1 MRSQGDEPM
10 AIDRTHEL
18 KPILD
23 VLICL
28 DVSGPDQHLIMDA
41 IESNI
46 ETWEQMRLQQRSL
59 ALQMALHLLKSST
72 HRQSQSSIKTYF
84 ESCFLVM

>member
-1 MRSQGDEPM
+1 M

-28 DVSGPDQHLIMDA
+28 DVSDLDQRLIMDA

-46 ETWEQMRLQQRSL
+46 EIWEQMRLQQRSSVL
-59 ALQMALHLLKSST
+59 QRALGLLKGSIN
-72 HRQSQSSIKTYF
+72 RQSQSSIKTYF